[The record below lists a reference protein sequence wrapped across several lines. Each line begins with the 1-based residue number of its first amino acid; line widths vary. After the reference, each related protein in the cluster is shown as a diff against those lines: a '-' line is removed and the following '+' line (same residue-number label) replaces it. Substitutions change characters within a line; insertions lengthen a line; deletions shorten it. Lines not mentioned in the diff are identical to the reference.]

1 MGSGEFWITID
12 FKPIGQFGDLA
23 DANFLVSGFSSME
36 PAINFTRDGNVSVHL
51 KFEGIANEDAELIA
65 QQRLCSV
72 LSPSRYRFVRVKSA
86 PAINNPVGGC
96 FGAVE
101 FRAAAER
108 LVTRRKTTGRLVG
121 TLAFIDIVGS
131 TRLIAELGDE
141 PWKHL
146 LEEFRT
152 RTRAIVANS
161 GGHELKTTGD
171 GFLLYWPGLNAAR
184 AIEAMVRTRDR
195 VAELG
200 IKVRVGAHW
209 GEFQSITNDVAGIE
223 VHAASRVISHAA
235 PNQILVTGSVLDL
248 LPQSDFHLGL
258 TKALPLRD
266 VIPELWYLTEIVN
279 LNR

>member
-1 MGSGEFWITID
+1 MGAGEFWITID

-72 LSPSRYRFVRVKSA
+72 LSPSRYRFVQVKSA

-108 LVTRRKTTGRLVG
+108 LMNRRKTAGRLVG
-121 TLAFIDIVGS
+121 TLVFTDIVGS
-131 TRLIAELGDE
+131 TRLISELGDE
-141 PWKHL
+141 PWKQL
-146 LEEFRT
+146 LEEFRR
-152 RTRAIVANS
+152 RTRAIVTNS
-161 GGHELKTTGD
+161 AGHELKPTGD
-171 GFLLYWPGLNAAR
+171 GFLLYWAGLDAAR
-184 AIEAMVRTRDR
+184 AIQAMLRTRDR
-195 VAELG
+195 VADLG
-200 IKVRVGAHW
+200 IKLRVGAHW
-209 GEFQSITNDVAGIE
+209 GEFQPIANDVAGIE
-223 VHAASRVISHAA
+223 VHAASRVMSHAA

-248 LPQSDFHLGL
+248 LAQSDFRLGP

-266 VIPELWYLTEIVN
+266 VVPELWYLTEIVN
-279 LNR
+279 LDR